1 MRRTLDLIYR
11 VSGGVAAAFILA
23 IVVLVAAQV
32 CLNLADKIAAAV
44 TGQGLGLTI
53 PSYADFTGF
62 FLAAST
68 FLALA
73 YALRVG
79 GHIRV
84 TLLITRLPDRA
95 HRVVE
100 IIVVAIALAMSAYAT
115 YYIALL
121 VMESFEFG
129 DRSSGMVSLP
139 LWIPQLPVALGLAIL
154 TLALADELIGLLR
167 GHKASWDG
175 KGENLLSE

>member
-1 MRRTLDLIYR
+1 MRVVLDFIYR
-11 VSGGVAAAFILA
+11 AAGGLAALFIVA
-23 IVVLVAAQV
+23 IVALVFAQV

-44 TGQGLGLTI
+44 SGSGIGLTI

-73 YALRVG
+73 YALRAG

-84 TLLITRLPDRA
+84 TLLTNRLPDRGRA
-95 HRVVE
+95 AVE
-100 IIVVAIALAMSAYAT
+100 IAVTLLALAMSGFAT
-115 YYIALL
+115 WYMGLL
-121 VMESFEFG
+121 LLESLEFG
-129 DRSSGMVSLP
+129 DRSAGMVSVP
-139 LWIPQLPVALGLAIL
+139 LWLPQAPVALGLAIL
-154 TLALADELIGLLR
+154 TLALADELVCMLR
-167 GHKASWDG
+167 GALPSWEG

>member
-1 MRRTLDLIYR
+1 MRTFLDHIYR
-11 VSGGVAAAFILA
+11 ASGGLAAFFILA
-23 IVVLVAAQV
+23 IVVLVFAQV

-44 TGQGLGLTI
+44 TGTGVGLTI

-73 YALRVG
+73 YALRAG

-84 TLLITRLPDRA
+84 TLLTGRLPDGIR
-95 HRVVE
+95 RVFE
-100 IIVVAIALAMSAYAT
+100 IVVVIVALAMSAFAT
-115 YYIALL
+115 WYVILL
-121 VMESFEFG
+121 VYESIEFG
-129 DRSSGMVSLP
+129 DRSSGMVSVP
-139 LWIPQLPVALGLAIL
+139 LWLPQLPVALGLVIL

-167 GHKASWDG
+167 SRPASWEG
-175 KGENLLSE
+175 KDESLLSE